1 MAGIVH
7 GGGLSAACALYG
19 GGPADWLDLSTGI
32 NPNMVALP
40 EIPVAVW
47 NRLPDKALEQAAREA
62 ARDWYLLERGA
73 PPSVLPDISPSR
85 GEIDSLQASRS
96 NAEIEEVASLGW
108 LGAVG
113 EPHTISPL
121 KEEMH
126 GRVEGGEAARTD
138 VARSLPVPVP
148 GTQSFIQILPKLV
161 PADRPVAILS
171 PTYGEYAH
179 CFRRAGTRVDA
190 IGSLD
195 ELTDAHGTL
204 VIVNPNNP
212 TGGTFLRRELIA
224 LAARM
229 RSQGGHLHVDEA
241 FGDARPE
248 LSLAAFASET
258 PGVTVSRSFG
268 KFFGLAGVRLGFA
281 FAVPAVLD
289 VVEAELGPWAVSGP
303 ALFLAHEL
311 MRGSRARMLSQLNQR
326 GAALGAVLAT
336 AGLETIGGTEL
347 FALVRH
353 DHAQDLFEHLARL
366 HILVRKFDY
375 AGNWLRIGLAP
386 DEQGDRR
393 LAQALAAAKD

>member
-7 GGGLSAACALYG
+7 GGGLSAACARYG

-40 EIPVAVW
+40 EIPAAVW

-62 ARDWYLLERGA
+62 AWDWYVPADGSPL
-73 PPSVLPDISPSR
+73 SVLPDISPSK
-85 GEIDSLQASRS
+85 GEIGQSQAPRTQ
-96 NAEIEEVASLGW
+96 AEIEDVANLGW
-108 LGAVG
+108 LGAAG
-113 EPHTISPL
+113 EPHIISPL
-121 KEEMH
+121 EGEMS
-126 GRVEGGEAARTD
+126 GGTEGGEATKDNA
-138 VARSLPVPVP
+138 SEGLPLPVP

-161 PADRPVAILS
+161 HADRPVAILS

-179 CFRRAGTRVDA
+179 CFHRAGMRVDA

-195 ELTDAHGTL
+195 EVTDAHGAL

-212 TGGTFLRRELIA
+212 TGGTFLHQELIA

-229 RSQGGHLHVDEA
+229 RRQDGHLHIDEA

-248 LSLAAFASET
+248 LSLAAFARET

-268 KFFGLAGVRLGFA
+268 KFFALAGLRLGFV

-289 VVEAELGPWAVSGP
+289 TVEAELGPWAVSGP
-303 ALFLAHEL
+303 ALFLARHL
-311 MRGSRARMLSQLNQR
+311 MRGDRTRILSQLNQR
-326 GAALGAVLAT
+326 RAGLNAVLDA

-353 DHAQDLFEHLARL
+353 NRAQDLFEHLARL

-375 AGNWLRIGLAP
+375 AGDWLRIGLAP
-386 DEQGDRR
+386 DEQGDWR
-393 LAQALAAAKD
+393 LAQALASA